1 LRFEIDFY
9 SLGGFIMV
17 VIIGIAATVLFI
29 ILWRSGVLDDLIE
42 RGGVGNDGRWERE
55 SERLKEIP
63 LDSEMAKRLEI
74 FEEFMEELPDD
85 EEE

>member
-1 LRFEIDFY
+1 
-9 SLGGFIMV
+9 MV

-42 RGGVGNDGRWERE
+42 RGGARNDERWGQE

-63 LDSEMAKRLEI
+63 LDPEMTKRLEV